1 MSVVG
6 WRVLTLSGVL
16 PHRIIFYLNL
26 WERSHMESQ
35 LCAWEHNV
43 IANLRE
49 GGIDVMNWIEL
60 TENGRNWEP

>member
-1 MSVVG
+1 
-6 WRVLTLSGVL
+6 
-16 PHRIIFYLNL
+16 
-26 WERSHMESQ
+26 MESQ